1 MATGWGNKTWGASDW
16 GDLSDETVL
25 VSSVAASTSVGNTAT
40 ASANADVSVSGI
52 SATFSI
58 EDVVAGASAEAP
70 VTGIEFNIVT
80 GNGGIGIGVPV
91 SGISS
96 STNIGTA
103 TIDEQFLIG
112 SGWGREVW
120 GSFVWGDNYS
130 VQLQGISLSAVT
142 GNEDA
147 FTDVVVEVT
156 GQELQTAIYPVG
168 TSANSD
174 NEIAHSFLLTQDL
187 GTVTLEGHANVDVT
201 GISQSIEIGDVV
213 GGTIQ
218 EVPVTGVSANLN
230 IGNSD
235 QIGNANVS
243 LTGVSATG
251 SVGDIIPVS
260 TYDATGSSATFSVG
274 QSTGVGSAVVTPT
287 GIDLTIATGSPNII
301 AWAEVNTGTP
311 VTWTEVDLA
320 A

>member
-25 VSSVAASTSVGNTAT
+25 VSSFAASTSIGTST
-40 ASANADVSVSGI
+40 TSANANVSVSGI
-52 SATFSI
+52 SSTFSI
-58 EDVVAGASAEAP
+58 EDAVAGASAEAP
-70 VTGIEFNIVT
+70 VTGIQFNIVT
-80 GNGGIGIGVPV
+80 GNEGIGIGVPV

-103 TIDEQFLIG
+103 TIDDQFLIG
-112 SGWGREVW
+112 EGWGRETW
-120 GSFVWGDNYS
+120 GSFAWGDNYS
-130 VQLQGISLSAVT
+130 VQLQGISLSVVT

-147 FTDVVVEVT
+147 FTDVVVEVD
-156 GQELQTAIYPVG
+156 GNSLQTAITPVG

-201 GISQSIEIGDVV
+201 GISQSISIGDAEA
-213 GGTIQ
+213 GLLT
-218 EVPVTGVSANLN
+218 EVPVTGVSSTIN
-230 IGNSD
+230 IGNED
-235 QIGNANVS
+235 TTGNANVT
-243 LTGVSATG
+243 LTGISATG
-251 SVGDIIPVS
+251 SVGDIVPVS
-260 TYDATGSSATFSVG
+260 KYDATGSSATYAVG
-274 QSTGVGSAVVTPT
+274 QITGVGSATVIPN
-287 GIDLTIATGSPNII
+287 GIGLTITTGSPNII
-301 AWAEVNTGTP
+301 AWAEVNTGTT

>member
-25 VSSVAASTSVGNTAT
+25 VSSVAASTSIGTST
-40 ASANADVSVSGI
+40 TSANANVSVSGI

-58 EDVVAGASAEAP
+58 EDAVAGASAEVSP
-70 VTGIEFNIVT
+70 TGIQINVVT
-80 GNGGIGIGVPV
+80 GNEGIGIGVPV

-96 STNIGTA
+96 STDIGIA
-103 TIDEQFLIG
+103 TIDEEFLIG
-112 SGWGREVW
+112 EGWGRETW

-147 FTDVVVEVT
+147 FTDVVVAVN
-156 GQELQTAIYPVG
+156 GNSIQTAIEPVG

-174 NEIAHSFLLTQDL
+174 HEIANSFLLNQDL

-201 GISQSIEIGDVV
+201 GISQSIEIGDAEA
-213 GGTIQ
+213 GLLL

-243 LTGVSATG
+243 LTGIALTG
-251 SVGDIIPVS
+251 SVGDITPVS
-260 TYDATGSSATFSVG
+260 KYDATGSSATYSVG
-274 QSTGVGSAVVTPT
+274 QITGVGSAVVIPT
-287 GIDLTIATGSPNII
+287 GIDLTTTTGSPNII